1 MRCPF
6 CAENDTRVLD
16 SRLANEGDQVRRRRE
31 CCGCKS
37 RFTTYEVAELD
48 MPDVVK
54 CNGTRQPFDER
65 KLNSGFLKALEKR
78 PVNRDT
84 IVLAVNR
91 IKRSLMGKTD
101 NEISSQLLGEKVM
114 EELRNI
120 DHVAYVRFA
129 SVYRSFE
136 DVSEFNDVIANLHSE
151 SGHEQ

>member
-1 MRCPF
+1 
-6 CAENDTRVLD
+6 
-16 SRLANEGDQVRRRRE
+16 
-31 CCGCKS
+31 
-37 RFTTYEVAELD
+37 
-48 MPDVVK
+48 VK

-151 SGHEQ
+151 SSHEQ

>member
-91 IKRSLMGKTD
+91 IKRSLMGKQITKFPA
-101 NEISSQLLGEKVM
+101 NYWVRKSWRSYATLIMSRMCV
-114 EELRNI
+114 LRRCI
-120 DHVAYVRFA
+120 VALRM
-129 SVYRSFE
+129 
-136 DVSEFNDVIANLHSE
+136 
-151 SGHEQ
+151 